1 MSYDE
6 IGVRLGEVL
15 MRYGLDQLARRQDA
29 KLRQEEYAQE
39 RQARMQDEEASFKR
53 NLEREAKYKPPARE
67 TVQETGE
74 DGKTY
79 EVTREWRIDPEQ
91 GGSYVEVGRAEV
103 KPKVKGVRNVIM
115 GDEVVT
121 ATQYD
126 DGTLQPVM
134 IGDRES
140 RGPRR
145 MAGGG
150 RGGAGGGERS
160 PKPPKKI
167 LVQDRRSGKQRWIL
181 EGDPIGDNEFVASA
195 KAFPERAA
203 PRSRRDE
210 PGMLDRLAGAAES
223 FADAAQRQAG
233 ATEKAEKPV
242 QVRTDK
248 HGRKWNIYADGTM
261 ELAEP

>member
-53 NLEREAKYKPPARE
+53 NLEREAKYKPPTRE

-126 DGTLQPVM
+126 DGTLEPVM

-150 RGGAGGGERS
+150 RAGAGGSARE
-160 PKPPKKI
+160 PDPPKRT
-167 LVQDRRSGKQRWIL
+167 LVEDRKTHQQRWVL
-181 EGDPIGDNEFVASA
+181 EGDPIGPNEFAVRP
-195 KAFPERAA
+195 KAYPDRAA
-203 PRSRRDE
+203 GRGKRDE
-210 PGMLDRLAGAAES
+210 PGFLDRLADAGAS
-223 FADAAQRQAG
+223 FADAAQRQAS

>member
-39 RQARMQDEEASFKR
+39 RQARMQDEDASFKR
-53 NLEREAKYKPPARE
+53 NLEREAKYKPPTRE

-140 RGPRR
+140 RGPRYR
-145 MAGGG
+145 RDG
-150 RGGAGGGERS
+150 GGAGGGRA
-160 PKPPKKI
+160 PKEPRRM
-167 LVQDRRSGKQRWIL
+167 LVEDKRTGRQRMIL
-181 EGDPIGDNEFVASA
+181 ETDPIGDNEFAVSP
-195 KAFPERAA
+195 KAYSERAQ
-203 PRSRRDE
+203 PRGKRAES
-210 PGMLDRLAGAAES
+210 GWLDRLADAGAS
-223 FADAAQRQAG
+223 FADAAQRQAS